1 MAGNQR
7 IAWGIMLGLALLY
20 LLGLALGWAELA
32 SWHLLLVIVAIL
44 LLYNV
49 FTWRGQAK

>member
-1 MAGNQR
+1 MTGQR
-7 IAWGIMLGLALLY
+7 LAWGLMAAMGLLY
-20 LLGLALGWAELA
+20 LLGLVLGWGDLA

-49 FTWRGQAK
+49 FTWRGRQK